1 MRALLIYGAVI
12 AISVGLSVLASAWYQ
27 PQHTVSVDLHRLL
40 QSQSADL
47 ASLPPPMANVKQREV
62 AHRIDKVILL
72 YQKATGNTI
81 LVSNAV
87 VQGAPDITPQIEQ
100 LLK

>member
-1 MRALLIYGAVI
+1 MRALLTYGVVI
-12 AISVGLSVLASAWYQ
+12 AISVGLSVLASALYQ
-27 PQHTVSVDLHRLL
+27 PNHMVSVDLHRLL
-40 QSQSADL
+40 QSQSSEL
-47 ASLPPPMANVKQREV
+47 ASLPPDMAKAKQREV
-62 AHRIDKVILL
+62 ARRIDNALLL
-72 YQKATGNTI
+72 YHQSTGQTI